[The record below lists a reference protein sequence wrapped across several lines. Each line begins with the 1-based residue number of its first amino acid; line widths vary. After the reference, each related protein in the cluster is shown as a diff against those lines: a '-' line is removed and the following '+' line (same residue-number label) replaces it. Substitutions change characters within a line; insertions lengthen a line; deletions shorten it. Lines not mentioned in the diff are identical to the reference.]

1 MTQIIVV
8 NSINQNSG
16 KTLIAAHLGVL
27 LAKDYKVALMDDIF
41 KSDLAYFVAKRHT
54 LNLSKDY
61 KLPVPEYVSL
71 NKNTFSQTDKYDVVI
86 LDAPNRQYFHHAD
99 IFITPLCGQE
109 GLNSLLLKDSLYA
122 KLIWDA
128 KKQRAA
134 MGKNAF
140 KWVAIPNDVY
150 SDDDYKILKENGRL
164 FGFGVAPYF
173 THRAEFNLGIN
184 SGITVLDKDIPQ
196 LKTLF
201 DLPDLYARRDLKKL
215 TDFIWQNK

>member
-27 LAKDYKVALMDDIF
+27 LAKDYKVALMDDVF

-86 LDAPNRQYFHHAD
+86 
-99 IFITPLCGQE
+99 
-109 GLNSLLLKDSLYA
+109 
-122 KLIWDA
+122 
-128 KKQRAA
+128 
-134 MGKNAF
+134 
-140 KWVAIPNDVY
+140 
-150 SDDDYKILKENGRL
+150 
-164 FGFGVAPYF
+164 
-173 THRAEFNLGIN
+173 
-184 SGITVLDKDIPQ
+184 
-196 LKTLF
+196 
-201 DLPDLYARRDLKKL
+201 
-215 TDFIWQNK
+215 